1 MSTPSV
7 TQVFDTT
14 EVVEMI
20 LLDNDIHMTQLFL
33 LQRVNKSF
41 KGVIDGSRKLRRR
54 MFLEHGT
61 QTKHIESLL
70 NLDSA
75 ETMSLTYEQEQR
87 IVKQAILLFNPLLG
101 IRPST
106 LDACTAKLTIFQHFG
121 FWMWHGN
128 DNGCPRFKL
137 VSNHPTSS
145 MEIDTKSCVGGSWR
159 NLKISSVP
167 LELSFKQT
175 EKELPSGVRKLFNI
189 DKNTL
194 MGELVDSLDTWYLDL
209 SNRGALEGP
218 IMRLVA
224 DVRIDWV

>member
-1 MSTPSV
+1 MATPSV

-14 EVVEMI
+14 ELVEMI
-20 LLDNDIHMTQLFL
+20 LLDNDISMPQLFL
-33 LQRVNKSF
+33 LQRVNKRF

-54 MFLEHGT
+54 MFLDYGT
-61 QTKHIESLL
+61 QTKQLESLL

-75 ETMSLTYEQEQR
+75 QTMSLIYEQEQH
-87 IVKQAILLFNPLLG
+87 IVKQAILLFNPLVG

-106 LDACTAKLTIFQHFG
+106 LDACTAKLTIFQHSC

-137 VSNHPTSS
+137 VSDHPTGS
-145 MEIDTKSCVGGSWR
+145 MEKDTKSCGRSSWR

-189 DKNTL
+189 DKNTS
-194 MGELVDSLDTWYLDL
+194 MGELADSLDSWYLDL
-209 SNRGALEGP
+209 SNRGAYEGL

-224 DVRIDWV
+224 DVRIDWA